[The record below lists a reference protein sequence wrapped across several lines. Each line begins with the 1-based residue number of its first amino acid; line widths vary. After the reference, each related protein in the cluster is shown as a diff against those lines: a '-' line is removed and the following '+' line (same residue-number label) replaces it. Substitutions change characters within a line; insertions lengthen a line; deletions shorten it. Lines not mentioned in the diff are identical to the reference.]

1 MSGDFSLDTVYFV
14 QSFLD
19 KFGIAS
25 VVTGDLALLYH
36 GSDVAVHVRYH
47 DI

>member
-1 MSGDFSLDTVYFV
+1 MSGDFSLNTVYFI

-25 VVTGDLALLYH
+25 VVTDDFALLYH
-36 GSDVAVHVRYH
+36 GADVAVHIHYH